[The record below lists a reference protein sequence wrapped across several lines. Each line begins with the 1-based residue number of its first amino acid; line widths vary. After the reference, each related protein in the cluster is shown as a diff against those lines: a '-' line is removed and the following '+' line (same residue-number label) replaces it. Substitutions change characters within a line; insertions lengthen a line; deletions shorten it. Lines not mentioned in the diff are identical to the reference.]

1 MPKIGL
7 IDDKKDLREST
18 RKLIQNHLGKKY
30 KAWGC
35 VDTYPFK
42 DDLSQYVVWIGEHD
56 IAVLVI
62 DEQLQEEPATEGW
75 NVDYNAHNLID
86 FIRGVYPTFPVFAM
100 TAYRVTDELKAKNGA
115 FDDILEKE
123 AFSEDSEGFTDRF
136 VRAGQRFTDVNQEEL
151 DKLSEISRALA
162 EGKEVDD
169 TAIAQAK
176 AIQERLGIPFT
187 IDGIM
192 NRSEAL
198 HEFDRQLN
206 ELEKTTMEIR
216 KSLGKK

>member
-7 IDDKKDLREST
+7 IDDKKDQREST
-18 RKLIQNHLGKKY
+18 RKLIQNHLDQKY
-30 KAWGC
+30 KGWEC
-35 VDTYPFK
+35 IDTYPFK
-42 DDLSQYVVWIGEHD
+42 EDLSLYVAWIGEHD

-86 FIRGVYPTFPVFAM
+86 FIRAAYPIFPVFAM
-100 TAYRVTDELKAKNGA
+100 TAYSVTEELKKKNGA

-123 AFSEDSEGFTDRF
+123 EFSEDSEGLTDRF
-136 VRAGQRFTDVNQEEL
+136 VRAGQRFTEVNQEEL

-162 EGKEVDD
+162 EGKKVD
-169 TAIAQAK
+169 AGEIAQAK

-187 IDGIM
+187 IDRIM

-198 HEFDRQLN
+198 TEFNKQLN
-206 ELEKTTMEIR
+206 DLEKIAQEI
-216 KSLGKK
+216 KQFLDK